1 MWLSLSFFLYV
12 ASLSRAAGSC
22 ISVSLPPRVPSLSR
36 HSRLYLYPPRSAS
49 SSSSLSPLPP
59 KSPLV
64 PRIII
69 MPARVRL
76 PPGWFQFIRRS
87 RRPLGP
93 ISSIYYW
100 SDKDL
105 SVNSRLLLPCLFSL
119 RGRSRL
125 EESGVPLFRSARSFD
140 FILHCFCLF
149 IALGTYNASEEARG
163 FVIL

>member
-1 MWLSLSFFLYV
+1 MWLSLSFLLYV

-36 HSRLYLYPPRSAS
+36 HSRLYLYPPRSA

-105 SVNSRLLLPCLFSL
+105 SANSRLLLPCLFSL

-125 EESGVPLFRSARSFD
+125 EESGVPLHQEF
-140 FILHCFCLF
+140 
-149 IALGTYNASEEARG
+149 
-163 FVIL
+163 